1 MADVKVLK
9 EVRRMAG
16 MSVTELA
23 NSAKVGVSYVY
34 ALESGE
40 RTNPSL
46 AVLLRL
52 ADALDVPVYTIAR

>member
-1 MADVKVLK
+1 MSDVKALK
-9 EVRRMAG
+9 EVREMAG
-16 MSVTELA
+16 MTAGALAEQAEVSVR
-23 NSAKVGVSYVY
+23 YVY

-46 AVLLRL
+46 TVLLRL

>member
-1 MADVKVLK
+1 MADVKVMK
-9 EVRRMAG
+9 EVRVMAS

-23 NSAKVGVSYVY
+23 ETAGVAVSYVY

>member
-1 MADVKVLK
+1 MANVKALK
-9 EVRRMAG
+9 EVRKMAG
-16 MSVTELA
+16 MTQAELA
-23 NSAKVGVSYVY
+23 EAADVSVRYVF

-46 AVLLRL
+46 TVRLRL